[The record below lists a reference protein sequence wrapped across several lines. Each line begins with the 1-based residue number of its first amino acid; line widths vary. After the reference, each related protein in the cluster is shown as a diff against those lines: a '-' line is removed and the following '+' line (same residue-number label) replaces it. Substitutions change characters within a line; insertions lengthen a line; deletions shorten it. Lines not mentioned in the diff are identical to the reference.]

1 MILMTFKNF
10 INLLSIWLLCTVVH
24 AQQDEAAVPIQI
36 RAILHDPLGS
46 AGKLFFCDK
55 SGAIAEL
62 ELLSLDLSRPVM
74 TSLVNGSLVLYT
86 KAAVDLKKPEGNLAA
101 SCRIPAGVKRGIAII
116 IPSAAGT
123 QPPYRMI
130 FIDDSAK
137 AFPKGESKIL
147 TFISAEAAIEVGEHK
162 LPIHP
167 GEMVRVPP
175 VTKVNGFKMAQTN
188 FYYKK
193 GETWTVFTERQLQY
207 LDGFRRIFLVYGSP
221 GVPQPI
227 VFAIVDTATP

>member
-1 MILMTFKNF
+1 MIFKNF
-10 INLLSIWLLCTVVH
+10 IYILLTLVFQTTGH
-24 AQQDEAAVPIQI
+24 AQQDEAAVSIQV
-36 RAILHDPLGS
+36 RAFLHDPLGT
-46 AGKLFFCDK
+46 AGKLFFSDK

-62 ELLSLDLSRPVM
+62 ELLALDLSRPAV

-86 KAAVDLKKPEGNLAA
+86 ASAVDPKKPEGNLAA
-101 SCRIPAGVKRGIAII
+101 SCKIPAGVKRGIAII
-116 IPSAAGT
+116 IPSEAGS

-147 TFISAEAAIEVGEHK
+147 TFISAESAIEVGEHK

-175 VTKVNGFKMAQTN
+175 VTKVNGFNMAQTN
-188 FYYKK
+188 FYYKQ

-221 GVPQPI
+221 RVPKPI
-227 VFAIVDTATP
+227 VFSIVDTAIP

>member
-1 MILMTFKNF
+1 MIFKN
-10 INLLSIWLLCTVVH
+10 IIHLLLIWLLCTAGH

-46 AGKLFFCDK
+46 SGKLFYSDK
-55 SGAIAEL
+55 NGAIAEL

-86 KAAVDLKKPEGNLAA
+86 KATVDPKKPEGNLAA
-101 SCRIPAGVKRGIAII
+101 SCKIPAGAKRGIAII
-116 IPSAAGT
+116 LPSAAGIL
-123 QPPYRMI
+123 PPYRMI

-147 TFISAEAAIEVGEHK
+147 TFIPTEAAIEVGEHK

-167 GEMVRVPP
+167 GAMVRVPP
-175 VTKVNGFKMAQTN
+175 VTKVNGFNMAQTN
-188 FYYKK
+188 FYYKQ
-193 GETWTVFTERQLQY
+193 GDAWTVFTERQLQY

-227 VFAIVDTATP
+227 VFSIIDTAIP